1 MGCMKKNM
9 IKRII
14 IILAT
19 VLLLSGCSMVR
30 EVEIE
35 SEEDSQ
41 NNNTDSTINQTK
53 DLTFVNTMDEDIF
66 GNFGNV
72 QSSLNTC
79 GYSAFL
85 CGGYY
90 CFRQIYQ
97 CKSRNLMIDHEGNI
111 KMMCFDSSCN
121 HTVGTCTSLCEMKC
135 PNYYK
140 GDIYYINQHNI
151 EKISD
156 NKCEVIFR
164 NDSYIENLS
173 IKENKLYFSDD
184 TGICT
189 YDIETKEKRC
199 ICDIRPI
206 CYSLNIYNDV
216 IYFASEDYILYSMEF
231 DGSDLKIVTDNFV
244 FEPQVRDGYLYYR
257 NIKTNELIRHNL
269 TDGCEE
275 AIADYVYQIFVCE
288 DAIYYLDLGILESE
302 ESLCG
307 VYKYNYDTGE
317 NILIGYSGTEFM
329 VYDGMDYILGSEI
342 GIYFNAAG
350 KRVIEYYPY
359 IMNKNGKNKKK
370 LDLIDFTEVY

>member
-1 MGCMKKNM
+1 M

-19 VLLLSGCSMVR
+19 VLLLSGCGMIR
-30 EVEIE
+30 ELEIE

-53 DLTFVNTMDEDIF
+53 ALTFVNTLDEDIF
-66 GNFGNV
+66 GNFGNA
-72 QSSLNTC
+72 QSSLNSY
-79 GYSAFL
+79 GYSTFL

-90 CFRQIYQ
+90 CLSQIYQ
-97 CKSRNLMIDHEGNI
+97 CKSRNIMIDHEGNV
-111 KMMCFDSSCN
+111 KLMCFDNSCN
-121 HTVGTCTSLCEMKC
+121 HTEGTCISTREMKC

-156 NKCEVIFR
+156 NECDVIFM
-164 NDSYIENLS
+164 NNSYIENLS
-173 IKENKLYFSDD
+173 IRDNKLYFSDD

-206 CYSLNIYNDV
+206 YCSLNIYNDI
-216 IYFASEDYILYSMEF
+216 IYFASEDFILYSMEF
-231 DGSDLKIVTDNFV
+231 DGSDLKILAENCFQ
-244 FEPQVRDGYLYYR
+244 PQVREGYLYYR
-257 NIKTNELIRHNL
+257 NIKTNELVRHNL
-269 TDGCEE
+269 ADGSEE
-275 AIADYVYQIFVCE
+275 PIVNNVYQIFVCE
-288 DAIYYLDLGILESE
+288 EAIYYVDLQILESE
-302 ESLCG
+302 ESLSG

-317 NILIGYSGTEFM
+317 NILIGYSGINFM

-342 GIYFNAAG
+342 GIYVDERG
-350 KRVIEYYPY
+350 QRHREYYPY
-359 IMNKNGKNKKK
+359 IMDKDGKNKKK
-370 LDLIDFTEVY
+370 LDLIDYTEVN